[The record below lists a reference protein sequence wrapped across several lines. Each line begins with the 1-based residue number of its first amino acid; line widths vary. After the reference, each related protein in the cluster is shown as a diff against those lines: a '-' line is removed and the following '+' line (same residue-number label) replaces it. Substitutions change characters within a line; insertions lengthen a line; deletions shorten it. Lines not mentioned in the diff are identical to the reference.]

1 MEKESGVLLVVSC
14 VLCSVTGT
22 DVAESV
28 LRSVTDAVPL
38 PVAGVVQRN
47 SLEAGGVCLR
57 KDFRLLCTFGM
68 IFFK

>member
-1 MEKESGVLLVVSC
+1 MFLAQLL
-14 VLCSVTGT
+14 G
-22 DVAESV
+22 VAEPV
-28 LRSVTDAVPL
+28 LSSVTDAVPV
-38 PVAGVVQRN
+38 PVHLVLVPVLIAGVVQRN